1 MKMISK
7 NSRRPGSVTVE
18 STTRAMTKNTV
29 AAALLAATGLLL
41 GSCADDADSQTE
53 AGPASA
59 EASQSN
65 EDRPS
70 PTNEKKPRQL
80 DDVDPATFEIAGNH
94 MFRYMLDGES
104 GECSISERGAMCMG
118 TAGDDIPEVQVPPFP
133 QRPASAVSVGV
144 DGTEYLIFEGAPP
157 APATLEAGQRVTV
170 GDSTCS
176 VPDESTLTCEYDGAS
191 FTLEG
196 AEALIST
203 SEEPVGRYFVG
214 GSGAGADDAASSD
227 GGTMKNA
234 GESCGTASSTVFPG
248 FDGRNVE
255 VREGPVDCDE
265 AMDVLDEYLATPT
278 DAHHGNANIRQ
289 YGDWHC
295 AMPTY
300 GSSQQSGFSLHCGG
314 PDDVAIGIRNE

>member
-1 MKMISK
+1 MPI
-7 NSRRPGSVTVE
+7 
-18 STTRAMTKNTV
+18 
-29 AAALLAATGLLL
+29 AALIGAAGLLL
-41 GSCADDADSQTE
+41 ASCADDETRNGAVEADEGS
-53 AGPASA
+53 
-59 EASQSN
+59 SQSN
-65 EDRPS
+65 GASPS
-70 PTNEKKPRQL
+70 PTSEEQEL
-80 DDVDPATFEIAGNH
+80 SDVDPSTFEIAGNH
-94 MFRYMLDGES
+94 IFRYVLDGES

-118 TAGDDIPEVQVPPFP
+118 TAGDDIPDVQVPPFQP
-133 QRPASAVSVGV
+133 MAASAVSVGV
-144 DGTEYLIFEGAPP
+144 DGTDYLIFEGTPP

-170 GDSTCS
+170 GDSTCF
-176 VPDESTLTCEYDGAS
+176 VPDESTLTCEYDRAS

-196 AEALIST
+196 ADALIST
-203 SEEPVGRYFVG
+203 SDEPVGHYFVG
-214 GSGAGADDAASSD
+214 GSEAGVRADDAASSG

-314 PDDVAIGIRNE
+314 PDDVSIGIRNE

>member
-1 MKMISK
+1 MPI
-7 NSRRPGSVTVE
+7 
-18 STTRAMTKNTV
+18 
-29 AAALLAATGLLL
+29 AALIGAAGLLL
-41 GSCADDADSQTE
+41 ASCADGEARNGAVEADEGSSLSN
-53 AGPASA
+53 GAS
-59 EASQSN
+59 
-65 EDRPS
+65 PS
-70 PTNEKKPRQL
+70 PTSEEQEL
-80 DDVDPATFEIAGNH
+80 SDVDPSTFEIAGNH
-94 MFRYMLDGES
+94 MFRYVLDGES

-118 TAGDDIPEVQVPPFP
+118 TAGDDIPDVQVPPFQP
-133 QRPASAVSVGV
+133 AAASAVSVGV

-170 GDSTCS
+170 GGSTCS